1 MNTNDLTS
9 GFGNGSPA
17 RHSIDTH
24 PVTQF
29 DVNALEG
36 ADVLNSQLH
45 VWKLLSST
53 LNPCG
58 CAILA
63 KVQLSGLSGDLTAVI
78 ARAGSSNRTVFHHYE
93 CDRCYGTM
101 LIVQNKSGSRRWNA
115 TAFKPGA
122 DLSWVETTIPADIVY
137 NLLLDRV
144 GVAISPSPEVHTV
157 LCSPF
162 AKVPQVDADARAF

>member
-1 MNTNDLTS
+1 MNTNDFPVQV
-9 GFGNGSPA
+9 GDGSFSK
-17 RHSIDTH
+17 HSINARA
-24 PVTQF
+24 VTDF
-29 DVNALEG
+29 DINAVEG
-36 ADVLNSQLH
+36 ADVSNEQLH

-63 KVQLSGLSGDLTAVI
+63 KIQLSSFNGDLTPVI
-78 ARAGSSNRTVFHHYE
+78 TRAGSSNRTVVHRYE

-115 TAFKPGA
+115 SAFKPDA
-122 DLSWVETTIPADIVY
+122 NLSWVETTIPTDIVY
-137 NLLLDRV
+137 DLLLDRAGIAV
-144 GVAISPSPEVHTV
+144 SPSPEVHTV
-157 LCSPF
+157 LCDPF